1 MSAPLLERPAYK
13 WLVVAMLWM
22 VCFFNYADRQVI
34 FSVFPLIK
42 SQVGLNDVQLG
53 IVGGSFMW
61 AYALFGPLAG
71 WLGDRV
77 SRRHLILGALVFWS
91 LCTAATAVAHN
102 FWQLVLFRGLGGL
115 GEAFYFPATMSL
127 IGDYHGRDTRSRA
140 MSLHQ
145 SGVYAGTIAGGA
157 LAGWIAQN
165 YGWRSAF
172 SWFGGLGILLAA
184 VLFTCLREPKRG
196 MAESTVTAGAPPSLK
211 EIGAKVLHNGPAWL
225 LILAFI
231 GANFVAVVFLSWMP
245 SFLYRKFGMT
255 LAMAGWSATAYL
267 QTASVLGVLTGGV
280 AADRLAHRFAGARP
294 AIQCFGLLCGV
305 PFLFLTGWTRSVPVL
320 VIAMAC
326 FGYFKGLYD
335 ANIFAALY
343 DVVPVQVR
351 AVAAGL
357 LNSLGWLG
365 AGFAPV
371 IVARASQGVGMSAC
385 LSTTSAIYL
394 VCAVFLA
401 LAANALRAR
410 H

>member
-1 MSAPLLERPAYK
+1 
-13 WLVVAMLWM
+13 MLWM

-42 SQVGLNDVQLG
+42 SEAGLDDIQLG

-77 SRRHLILGALVFWS
+77 SRKRLILGALVFWS
-91 LCTAATAVAHN
+91 ACTAATAIAQN
-102 FWQLVLFRGLGGL
+102 FWQLTLCRALGGL

-127 IGDYHGRDTRSRA
+127 IGDYHGRATRSRA

-157 LAGWIAQN
+157 LAGWIAQH

-172 SWFGGLGILLAA
+172 SWFGAAGVLLAG
-184 VLFTCLREPKRG
+184 LISLTLREPKRG
-196 MAESTVTAGAPPSLK
+196 IADSVVVT
-211 EIGAKVLHNGPAWL
+211 GPAPRVPEIVRGVLANRLAWM

-245 SFLYRKFGMT
+245 SFLYRKFAMSLT
-255 LAMAGWSATAYL
+255 MAGWSATAYL
-267 QTASVLGVLTGGV
+267 QTASVLGVLCGGI
-280 AADRLAHRFAGARP
+280 AADRFSRRFAGARP

-305 PFLFLTGWTRSVPVL
+305 PFLFLTGWTLSIPVL
-320 VIAMAC
+320 VVAMTC
-326 FGYFKGLYD
+326 FGFFKGIYD
-335 ANIFAALY
+335 ANIFASLY
-343 DVVPVQVR
+343 EVVRIEVR
-351 AVAAGL
+351 AAAAGI

-371 IVARASQGVGMSAC
+371 IVARAAENIGMSAC
-385 LSTTSAIYL
+385 LSATSVIYL
-394 VCAVFLA
+394 VCAALLA
-401 LAANALRAR
+401 RAAFSQAR
-410 H
+410 QTTVTVLD